1 MFRGGYGNDPGNHSG
16 DSNILNH
23 FHSGESSDFSF
34 FRIPR
39 ALIEE
44 GSADH
49 SSGENQRL
57 PQRNCL
63 GRLYKTLLKK
73 AGITEN
79 IPFHGLRH
87 TFATLA
93 IQQGVDAKTVSSIL
107 GHYSAGFT
115 LDTYTHVTGEM
126 QKEAAQRMGSFMAQ
140 QAE

>member
-1 MFRGGYGNDPGNHSG
+1 MFLGLEWYWWLV
-16 DSNILNH
+16 IL
-23 FHSGESSDFSF
+23 
-34 FRIPR
+34 
-39 ALIEE
+39 AL
-44 GSADH
+44 
-49 SSGENQRL
+49 L
-57 PQRNCL
+57 V
-63 GRLYKTLLKK
+63 
-73 AGITEN
+73 ITEN